1 MIIVRYL
8 WQRPIPPKAALQ
20 TTTAAEFSTA
30 APELLTSAAS
40 GSTLDDVDLGR
51 QVARNLEANFLLTNC
66 GLRPGLH
73 DIPPIYRQAALPKG
87 APRRGSPTEEVS
99 LF

>member
-8 WQRPIPPKAALQ
+8 WAASHPAKAALQ

-40 GSTLDDVDLGR
+40 GST
-51 QVARNLEANFLLTNC
+51 
-66 GLRPGLH
+66 
-73 DIPPIYRQAALPKG
+73 
-87 APRRGSPTEEVS
+87 
-99 LF
+99 

>member
-8 WQRPIPPKAALQ
+8 WAAPDPAKAALQ

-51 QVARNLEANFLLTNC
+51 QVARDLEANFLLANC
-66 GLRPGLH
+66 GLGPDLH
-73 DIPPIYRQAALPKG
+73 DIPPN
-87 APRRGSPTEEVS
+87 
-99 LF
+99 